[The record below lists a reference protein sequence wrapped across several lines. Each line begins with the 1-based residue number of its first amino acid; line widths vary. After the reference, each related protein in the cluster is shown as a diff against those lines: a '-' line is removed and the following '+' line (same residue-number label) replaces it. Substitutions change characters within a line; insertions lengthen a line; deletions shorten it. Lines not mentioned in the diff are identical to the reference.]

1 MSVLTGIVIYTGHET
16 KLMLNSTTAPL
27 KRSNVERVTNHQI
40 IILFVILIALA
51 MISTIANQIWTN
63 WHVHKDWYLFY
74 DGKCLVCCKF
84 GLGFS
89 TQIRVMVFNATLSN
103 ISVILWQ
110 SVLLVEETGENHRA
124 GTSH

>member
-1 MSVLTGIVIYTGHET
+1 MSVFTGIVIYTGHES

-27 KRSNVERVTNHQI
+27 KRSSVERVTNHQI

-74 DGKCLVCCKF
+74 HGKCLVCCKF
-84 GLGFS
+84 GLRF
-89 TQIRVMVFNATLSN
+89 RVMVFNATLKN
-103 ISVILWQ
+103 ISVILWR
-110 SVLLVEETGENHRA
+110 SVLLVVETRENHRA
-124 GTSH
+124 GASH